1 MKDAEFVKHAQ
12 VEETTVVSNVDVLLM
27 LKQIFS
33 TLIAR

>member
-12 VEETTVVSNVDVLLM
+12 VEETTVVSNVDVLLT
-27 LKQIFS
+27 LKQICS